1 MWGRP
6 IPFRRPGAGSGR
18 AGVSAVFGS
27 LLGLCL
33 AMPAAPALAAEPQ
46 LPNLVADPPSGM
58 ILETST
64 TEDGLTKAGEAKLL
78 LRFTGYVHNKG
89 PGAVD
94 FRGRREAP
102 KVSQTTT
109 EEVERAREKEEG
121 LPQKTEQELATP
133 PMQVLQRLFTTP
145 AGSEEKNIERAHVD
159 QASPGEMIYVSADG
173 HHHWHLQ
180 RVAKYS
186 LWNAAKTAEVAPAQK
201 VGFCLEDSEH
211 VESTV
216 GPGSAVYAD
225 NVSPFRD
232 FCQRYRP
239 NATSLFEG
247 ISPGW
252 RDVYERE
259 LAFQWVDAS
268 DVLPGEYRLREDVN
282 PLGFI
287 KETGG
292 ANTPA
297 YATKATIIPGF
308 DALAQATSAQAGEAA
323 TVTLTSKAWNDSA
336 TPKYTLVSQP
346 QHGTLEA
353 TSTSSQL
360 IYRPAAGFTG
370 QDSFTF
376 EASDP
381 NSPFPHHPAI
391 ATVSIEIVPAGSKV
405 LLAGDATAT
414 YGVADQTQGG
424 REESFQFTAKS
435 SGTVQELQFRTN
447 GTANTG
453 VTGLDLGIFADNAGK
468 PGEVLGRAALVSG
481 QPGTNSWIKA
491 SGLSVPVVSATKYW
505 LILLPLG
512 ESSKLFHYNVAAA
525 LNAGTGNLESIAGG
539 LTALTAEPSWETY
552 NQGPVGFQALGIA
565 SGAAG
570 AASPTRLESSAS
582 PVTESTASSGGRPPR
597 ASVMIEGAPAS
608 ITAGTSVQLSAL
620 VANRDSGV
628 AWRASAGSF
637 SSTGLYV
644 APSRAP
650 RGGSVLLVASGA
662 GARDERRVAITPV
675 PRAPAAPAAPF
686 SVPVGGSSPPAVSTP
701 TAAVVAGKLVMTT
714 AAGEAGWVRLS
725 AYLGRTRLGSCATQ
739 TTAQHVTCQLKLPRV
754 PPGAA
759 VRLSASLRVGRHVI
773 TSAQPAIELGQLTM
787 AMNARSLP
795 ATRWLRTASISPWVL
810 ICGPSLRPAGY

>member
-1 MWGRP
+1 VP
-6 IPFRRPGAGSGR
+6 
-18 AGVSAVFGS
+18 V
-27 LLGLCL
+27 
-33 AMPAAPALAAEPQ
+33 APALAAEPQ

-102 KVSQTTT
+102 KVSQKTT
-109 EEVERAREKEEG
+109 EEAEHAREKEES
-121 LPQKTEQELATP
+121 LPQKTEEELANP
-133 PMQVLQRLFTTP
+133 PMQVFQRLFTTT
-145 AGSEEKNIERAHVD
+145 AGSEETNIERAHFD
-159 QASPGEMIYVSADG
+159 EPSPGEMIYVSADG

-201 VGFCLEDSEH
+201 VGFCLEDTEH

-216 GPGSAVYAD
+216 GPSRPVYAD
-225 NVSPFRD
+225 NVAPFRD

-292 ANTPA
+292 ANAPA

-308 DALAQATSAQAGEAA
+308 DALAQATSAQTGVAT

-336 TPKYTLVSQP
+336 TPKYTVVSQP

-353 TSTSSQL
+353 TSTSSQV
-360 IYRPAAGFTG
+360 IYRPVAGFTG
-370 QDSFTF
+370 PDSFTF
-376 EASDP
+376 KASDL

-391 ATVSIEIVPAGSKV
+391 ATVSIEIVPATSKA

-453 VTGLDLGIFADNAGK
+453 ITGLDLGIFADNAGK
-468 PGEVLGRAALVSG
+468 PGEVLGRAATASG

-491 SGLSVPVVSATKYW
+491 SGLSVPVVSGTKYW
-505 LILLPLG
+505 LMLLPLG
-512 ESSKLFHYNVAAA
+512 ESSKLLHYNVAAA
-525 LNAGTGNLESIAGG
+525 FNAGTGNLESVAGG

-552 NQGPVGFQALGIA
+552 NQGPVGFQALGTE
-565 SGAAG
+565 SGAAA
-570 AASPTRLESSAS
+570 AASRTSLESPAD
-582 PVTESTASSGGRPPR
+582 PVTASTASSGGRFPR
-597 ASVMIEGAPAS
+597 PRVMIEGAPAS
-608 ITAGTSVQLSAL
+608 ITAGTSIQLSAL
-620 VANRDSGV
+620 VANSDSDV
-628 AWRASAGSF
+628 AWRASGGSI
-637 SSTGLYV
+637 SSSGLYV

-650 RGGSVLLVASGA
+650 RGGAVSIAASA
-662 GARDERRVAITPV
+662 PGARDERRLAITPV
-675 PRAPAAPAAPF
+675 PRAHAAPAAPF
-686 SVPVGGSSPPAVSTP
+686 PVPAGGSASPPTLSTP
-701 TAAVVAGKLVMTT
+701 TATVVAGKLVITT
-714 AAGEAGWVRLS
+714 GTGEPGWVRLS
-725 AYLGRTRLGSCATQ
+725 AYLGRKRLGSCATQ
-739 TTAQHVTCQLKLPRV
+739 ATAQHVTCQLRLPRV
-754 PPGAA
+754 ARRAA
-759 VRLSASLRVGRHVI
+759 VRVSASLWVGRHVI
-773 TSAQPAIELGQLTM
+773 TRAQPAIELGQLTM
-787 AMNARSLP
+787 VMNTPTLHANASL
-795 ATRWLRTASISPWVL
+795 SPWAL

>member
-1 MWGRP
+1 MSGKTLS
-6 IPFRRPGAGSGR
+6 FRQARATLGR
-18 AGVSAVFGS
+18 AASAC

-33 AMPAAPALAAEPQ
+33 AVPVAPALAAAPQ

-64 TEDGLTKAGEAKLL
+64 TEDGLTKEGEAKLL
-78 LRFTGYVHNKG
+78 LRFNGYVHNKG

-102 KVSQTTT
+102 KVSQKTT
-109 EEVERAREKEEG
+109 EEVERAREKEES
-121 LPQKTEQELATP
+121 LPQKTEEELATP
-133 PMQVLQRLFTTP
+133 PMQVFQRLFTTP
-145 AGSEEKNIERAHVD
+145 VGSEETKIERVHVD
-159 QASPGEMIYVSADG
+159 EASSGEMIYVSADG

-211 VESTV
+211 VEATV
-216 GPGSAVYAD
+216 GPSSPVYAD
-225 NVSPFRD
+225 NVAPFRD

-287 KETGG
+287 KEAGG
-292 ANTPA
+292 ANAPA

-308 DALAQATSAQAGEAA
+308 DALAQAISAQAGEAT
-323 TVTLTSKAWNDSA
+323 TVTFTSKAWNDSA
-336 TPKYTLVSQP
+336 MPKYTVVSQP
-346 QHGTLEA
+346 KHGTLEA
-353 TSTSSQL
+353 TSTSNQV

-381 NSPFPHHPAI
+381 RSPFPHHPAI
-391 ATVSIEIVPAGSKV
+391 ASVSIEIVPAGSKV

-435 SGTVQELQFRTN
+435 SGTVEELQFRTN

-453 VTGLDLGIFADNAGK
+453 VTGLDLGVFADNAGK
-468 PGEVLGRAALVSG
+468 PGEGLGRAAMVSG

-491 SGLSVPVVSATKYW
+491 SGLSAAVVSGTKYW
-505 LILLPLG
+505 LMLLPLG
-512 ESSKLFHYNVAAA
+512 ESSKLFHYNVAAGF
-525 LNAGTGNLESIAGG
+525 NAGTGNLESVAGG

-552 NQGPVGFQALGIA
+552 NQGPVGFQALGTA
-565 SGAAG
+565 SGAAS
-570 AASPTRLESSAS
+570 AASSTSRESSAS
-582 PVTESTASSGGRPPR
+582 PATESTPSSEGRLP
-597 ASVMIEGAPAS
+597 ASVMIDGAPAS
-608 ITAGTSVQLSAL
+608 ITAGTGVQLSAL
-620 VANRDSGV
+620 VANSDSGV
-628 AWRASAGSF
+628 VWRASAGSI

-644 APSRAP
+644 APSRVP
-650 RGGSVLLVASGA
+650 HGGAVLLSASSA

-675 PRAPAAPAAPF
+675 PSAQAAPAAPLM
-686 SVPVGGSSPPAVSTP
+686 VPPGGSGSLPVLSTP
-701 TAAVVAGKLVMTT
+701 TAAVIAGQLVITT
-714 AAGEAGWVRLS
+714 ATGEAGTVRLS
-725 AYLGRTRLGSCATQ
+725 AYLGRKRLGSCTTR
-739 TTAQHVTCQLKLPRV
+739 TTAQPVTCRLKLRRAPRR
-754 PPGAA
+754 AA
-759 VRLSASLRVGRHVI
+759 VSLWASLRVGSHVI
-773 TSAQPAIELGQLTM
+773 TRAQPAIELGQLTM
-787 AMNARSLP
+787 AMNTPSHLP
-795 ATRWLRTASISPWVL
+795 TRRLGTVSASPWAL